1 MNPLSIK
8 NKPIIFKIVMPITAV
23 IILIG
28 GILYYFSLK
37 SIQDFADEHIR
48 RDVLMHSREI
58 YNICDKSLTELLYE
72 GKADDEVSLSILKA
86 TNLDSIENLAKR
98 QNLSVIISLEGRE
111 LLNVGLLD
119 KTIFDNLKQGEIS
132 TVSIKNES
140 FYVYFFDFQPWN
152 WQIVIGKN
160 YKEYAGVIGKVKTAY
175 IIVFI
180 TLLIAALML
189 ILSLSISIRNPLLY
203 IIDKVEKGLPPN
215 YKGTKEIEFLSN
227 SISNMMQVLK
237 ERVQEL
243 EKAKKEIR
251 IAKEF
256 TDVILNSI
264 SDVVYV
270 AEAHTFKIIRV
281 NSVFL
286 RAYKTTEEEI
296 IGKTCHELIHNLPKP
311 CPDCN
316 AMKMLK
322 DGKPLIY
329 EKTIRSKKGKLNY
342 LEVSASPV
350 KDEKGEVTHLVFVSR
365 NITERKRLEEQLR
378 HSQKF
383 ESIGLL
389 SGGIAHDFNNILTAI
404 IGYANLLQMK
414 IDKESPLSRYVQ
426 QIITSSDRA
435 AELVKNLLAYSRKQ
449 IINPVNLD
457 INTPIRNV
465 EGLLKRLLEEN
476 IELHMNLSGD
486 SLMVMADPIQI
497 EQVLMNLATNARD
510 AMPKGGKLIIETNRC
525 MIDEDFIERFG
536 YGRIGKYAKISVTDT
551 GEGIDKQI
559 LGKIFDPFF
568 TTKEV
573 GKGTGLGLSMV
584 YGIIKQHKGF
594 INVNSEVGKGTS
606 FVIYLPLSESVQND
620 TTLPEKKQSI
630 TLGQNGGETILLVED
645 EDFVRDMHT
654 EILKNYGYK
663 VFKASDGEEALEI
676 FKEHK
681 DKIRLVLT
689 DIVMP
694 KKNGWDL
701 LQDIRKINQGIKVIL
716 ISGYSQVLSDK
727 SMLLNNNETYFIQK
741 PISPDNLILKIKEIL
756 DHS

>member
-1 MNPLSIK
+1 
-8 NKPIIFKIVMPITAV
+8 
-23 IILIG
+23 
-28 GILYYFSLK
+28 
-37 SIQDFADEHIR
+37 
-48 RDVLMHSREI
+48 
-58 YNICDKSLTELLYE
+58 
-72 GKADDEVSLSILKA
+72 
-86 TNLDSIENLAKR
+86 
-98 QNLSVIISLEGRE
+98 
-111 LLNVGLLD
+111 
-119 KTIFDNLKQGEIS
+119 
-132 TVSIKNES
+132 
-140 FYVYFFDFQPWN
+140 
-152 WQIVIGKN
+152 
-160 YKEYAGVIGKVKTAY
+160 
-175 IIVFI
+175 
-180 TLLIAALML
+180 
-189 ILSLSISIRNPLLY
+189 
-203 IIDKVEKGLPPN
+203 
-215 YKGTKEIEFLSN
+215 
-227 SISNMMQVLK
+227 
-237 ERVQEL
+237 
-243 EKAKKEIR
+243 
-251 IAKEF
+251 
-256 TDVILNSI
+256 
-264 SDVVYV
+264 VVYV

-286 RAYKTTEEEI
+286 RANKTTEEEI

-435 AELVKNLLAYSRKQ
+435 AELVKNLLAYTRKQ
-449 IINPVNLD
+449 IINLVNLD